1 MAKRIIISFTDNPI
15 LGTALNLGILVNDLA
30 IIYNSGEA
38 YMSIDYDTTDTIPNK
53 IQLQDNL
60 NDTINKTLA
69 FLIANW
75 TADFISYKRVND
87 TIEMLI
93 LADDITVSIGA
104 LNANISVI
112 AELVS
117 DNENLNLRY
126 YFQYT
131 NNVNDTFLC
140 QIFKKYYLGDS
151 LEIHGKAT
159 LEKGSVSDHL
169 DSIRGTGLSL
179 ELEAD
184 LNVTLED
191 LYTQD
196 EQDFTVKF
204 YKNNKIIFRG
214 FLKPD
219 GIYQSFV
226 RDAWVLN
233 LDCVDGLGALSN
245 LSFVRDN
252 GTRFIGKEKASDI
265 VYYCLKRTGI
275 LLPINTSINTLYD
288 GLTPSDN
295 LDILT
300 KIQLNADRFFKN
312 DSQSTGD
319 GTLMSCEEVLKSVLD
334 IFCACITQENGE
346 WYIYKANEIYKNPYV
361 LFRRYD
367 IDNVYLGNKTI
378 NLNKVLGSQIDNFYP
393 HHCSGNQR
401 IEIKG
406 GVSAFRLGYKY
417 GFVSGLFPNSLL
429 IHDNSLNYEGWDINE
444 TNFSYLINDPLDD
457 SGFKITP
464 DTTPSSPIKLLA
476 TSDSIL
482 LNKNDTFNFKV
493 TVKANGSTRFFFRI
507 RHGLYSM
514 DVNGVWVLDS
524 VSFAYIQPQIF
535 GTEQASGGV
544 ITKTYDIPSLP
555 LPNDGSVFVEVYV
568 AKSGTL
574 LQNPLN
580 ATMAEVSNLDL
591 INTFAGD
598 SVIGEFHTV
607 SRTKKVSS
615 IVKENKSVAN
625 GDNAGIVYLGA
636 IFKEDGITPT
646 QTWSRSGSF
655 ENYPLLR
662 IAAEEELRIAQKPLK
677 VFKGSAFGFMPY
689 FSYIDINNIE
699 GKFFPIEYSY
709 DTKNNITDFKL
720 LELFSAEIPDILY
733 KFTYDYGN
741 TVKPTIVG

>member
-30 IIYNSGEA
+30 IVYNSGEV

-93 LADDITVSIGA
+93 LADYITLSTGV
-104 LNANISVI
+104 LNPNITTTF
-112 AELVS
+112 ELVS
-117 DNENLNLRY
+117 ENENLNLRY

-140 QIFKKYYLGDS
+140 QIFKKYYLGES
-151 LEIHGKAT
+151 LEIHGKAM

-245 LSFVRDN
+245 LSFVKDN
-252 GTRFIGKEKASDI
+252 GLRFVGKMKASDI

-288 GLTPSDN
+288 GLVPSDN

-417 GFVSGLFPNSLL
+417 GFVSGLLPNPNL
-429 IHDNSLNYEGWDINE
+429 IHDGNLNYEGWVVEDD
-444 TNFSYLINDPLDD
+444 FPLINDPLRKT
-457 SGFKITP
+457 GFTIKNLGTGNTTNIVKSIPFLVTPEDRLKLNITFESRNGAGNIAGRFIKMKIQQGTHFLKYNPENNATP
-464 DTTPSSPIKLLA
+464 IDEVINAIWTTNSSDTYNFWMNGQGSYELPLTNFLETANLTLAIMNINPSLGITVISKIDLVA
-476 TSDSIL
+476 NTSD
-482 LNKNDTFNFKV
+482 K
-493 TVKANGSTRFFFRI
+493 
-507 RHGLYSM
+507 
-514 DVNGVWVLDS
+514 
-524 VSFAYIQPQIF
+524 
-535 GTEQASGGV
+535 
-544 ITKTYDIPSLP
+544 
-555 LPNDGSVFVEVYV
+555 
-568 AKSGTL
+568 
-574 LQNPLN
+574 
-580 ATMAEVSNLDL
+580 AEV
-591 INTFAGD
+591 
-598 SVIGEFHTV
+598 GEFHTV

-646 QTWSRSGSF
+646 QTWSRGGSF

>member
-1 MAKRIIISFTDNPI
+1 MAKRIIISFTDNPV

-30 IIYNSGEA
+30 IVYNSGEV

-93 LADDITVSIGA
+93 LADDITVSIGT
-104 LNANISVI
+104 LNANVNAIV
-112 AELVS
+112 ELVS

-126 YFQYT
+126 FFQYT

-140 QIFKKYYLGDS
+140 QIFKKYYLGES
-151 LEIHGKAT
+151 LEIHGKAI

-226 RDAWVLN
+226 RDAWVIS

-245 LSFVRDN
+245 LSFVKDN
-252 GTRFIGKEKASDI
+252 GLRFVGKMKASDI

-300 KIQLNADRFFKN
+300 KIHLNADRFFKN

-417 GFVSGLFPNSLL
+417 GFVSSILENPNL
-429 IHDNSLNYEGWDINE
+429 IHDGNLNYEGW
-444 TNFSYLINDPLDD
+444 TINDYAIILNNPADA
-457 SGFKITP
+457 SGFLFKNY
-464 DTTPSSPIKLLA
+464 DFSPPYTEFVKSDALA
-476 TSDSIL
+476 VL
-482 LNKNDTFNFKV
+482 ENDTLSIKTSWEVNRDFFPYSFMRLKIKVGSYYLKYSPQNDRTPFEDAVQNSVWTTNANDTWAIKINGTGSFDFPMPKMPVSGDLTFSFLEFTPTGGTSLIKSFDIVPTEGFK
-493 TVKANGSTRFFFRI
+493 A
-507 RHGLYSM
+507 
-514 DVNGVWVLDS
+514 
-524 VSFAYIQPQIF
+524 
-535 GTEQASGGV
+535 EQ
-544 ITKTYDIPSLP
+544 
-555 LPNDGSVFVEVYV
+555 
-568 AKSGTL
+568 
-574 LQNPLN
+574 
-580 ATMAEVSNLDL
+580 
-591 INTFAGD
+591 
-598 SVIGEFHTV
+598 GEFHTV
-607 SRTKKVSS
+607 SRAKKVSS
-615 IVKENKSVAN
+615 IVKENKTVYN
-625 GDNAGIVYLGA
+625 GDNAGVIYLGA

-646 QTWSRSGSF
+646 QTWSRKGSF
-655 ENYPLLR
+655 ESYAILR
-662 IAAEEELRIAQKPLK
+662 IAAEEELRINQKPLK
-677 VFKGSAFGFMPY
+677 LFSGSTFGYVPY
-689 FSYIDINNIE
+689 LSIISINNIS
-699 GKFFPIEYSY
+699 GKFMAIDYSY
-709 DTKNNITDFKL
+709 DTAKNITTFKL
-720 LELFSAEIPDILY
+720 LELYSEEIQDILY
-733 KFTYDYGN
+733 KFALDYGN
-741 TVKPTIVG
+741 SVKPTITS